1 MVGGLRVAKGR
12 RGEGA
17 RGSRSCQA
25 GQSRCGVSM
34 CSSLSA
40 NVRPRLQKGPNGNGA
55 DRWGVRA
62 CVRCSAR
69 RRAAAA
75 WGVTHD
81 CDCRPVGRSKITPS
95 LALLPGGETNSWR
108 ESRCPGRTGQETRA
122 SRWPCLE
129 KGSSSGSGANWDWL
143 TRRALLCCCGQAK
156 RRNPIPEKRGKKGS
170 AAVAKAES
178 ARQPILCEAIQ
189 GQLMISP
196 KISAWVAS
204 CCPDHTRDPTDA
216 RFLFRDLL
224 NFLLEL
230 FRLEAC
236 RADGCVCVSKAPKRV
251 RVGAEAEAQLTAVG
265 QSGATLARHTPAPA

>member
-1 MVGGLRVAKGR
+1 
-12 RGEGA
+12 
-17 RGSRSCQA
+17 
-25 GQSRCGVSM
+25 M

-81 CDCRPVGRSKITPS
+81 CDCRPVCRSKITPS
-95 LALLPGGETNSWR
+95 LALLPGGETNSCLGGEPLPRKNRPRDQGQPLALPR
-108 ESRCPGRTGQETRA
+108 ERIVERQRGELGLANAPRPPLLLRA
-122 SRWPCLE
+122 SE
-129 KGSSSGSGANWDWL
+129 
-143 TRRALLCCCGQAK
+143 AK
-156 RRNPIPEKRGKKGS
+156 KSNPRKKGKKGS

-178 ARQPILCEAIQ
+178 ARQPILCEATQ

-236 RADGCVCVSKAPKRV
+236 RADGCVCVSKARS
-251 RVGAEAEAQLTAVG
+251 RGGGGGGAAH
-265 QSGATLARHTPAPA
+265 SGWPEWGHFGSSHTRASLSYASKGGRSLEFELPPL